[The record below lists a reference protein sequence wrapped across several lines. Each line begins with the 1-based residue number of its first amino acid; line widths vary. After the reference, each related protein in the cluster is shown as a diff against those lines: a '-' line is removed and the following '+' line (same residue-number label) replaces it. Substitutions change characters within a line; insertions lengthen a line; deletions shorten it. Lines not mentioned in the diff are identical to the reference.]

1 MKHLLFFL
9 AFITCSLQAQ
19 VTISGIVKDASSL
32 KSIPFASVSFITEN
46 HTTTNVNGKFEFKTK
61 NAIDSFTISYIG
73 YETQTI
79 SVSNKNYF
87 VVLLLPKVE
96 NQSELE
102 LSAQQLTALDLMKKV
117 VAKKNLNNPQSTL
130 ENYACKAYNKL
141 VITANPDSL
150 DSTIESVYNSK
161 KKTYQSDSTNYKF
174 KKFISKQNLFQ
185 TEVVS
190 QFQFSK
196 NQMKETVLGLK
207 MSGLKKPIYEIIGY
221 KLQPYSIYDDKYEL
235 FETKYVSPISEKG
248 LIDYDF
254 KILDTLKIGF
264 HKSYLVYFINKKKI
278 NKNGLEGV
286 LYINENSLAI
296 TKAIIQIQGVINIE
310 ATHEFDYIPSV
321 NLWIPSFNEVKIVK
335 GKNDDPIKI
344 LGGTIYF
351 EGENDEIGKQRKK
364 EVSDITYVL
373 LKTHFYDLNFSS
385 ELPIVNKSYAIEIK
399 EDALK
404 KEEDFWKSN
413 SKEPLTTR
421 DLNTYKSIDSL
432 SIKRGLESKLIFG
445 RKIINGYVPLGSIDF
460 DLRYLLS
467 FNNYEGFR
475 IGLGGITNDK
485 FSKKYRID
493 GYVAEGLKDFKFKY
507 QLGVARKIDNFSN
520 TWFGVSYIDDIQEIA
535 STDFYIERRS
545 FRIYDPRPF
554 NISTFYHHNTWK
566 AYLMTKILP
575 KSESIWQLTSSAINP
590 LFNYSYNYEG
600 QLYNNY
606 TITAATVSIQWSP
619 LSDFMYT
626 PDSTLEIEKKY
637 PNFMFQFTQTLP
649 NFLQNNFVFTKIDLQ
664 SNYEK
669 KYVNGQKTSLVAQ
682 IGLAFGDT
690 PLTHLYNG
698 SPNSLTEGNV
708 FERITVA
715 GKNSFETMYFNEF
728 FSSRYAMLHMK
739 HGFKRITI
747 AKKVK
752 PILVLVTRMA
762 WGDLLNKQDHVGID
776 FKTMEKGY
784 FESGIEL
791 NKIFKGFGLG
801 TFYRYGAYSLPVFQK
816 NLSIKVT
823 FNIDLGF

>member
-32 KSIPFASVSFITEN
+32 KSIPFASVSFISEN
-46 HTTTNVNGKFEFKTK
+46 HTTTNVNGKFKFETE

-96 NQSELE
+96 NQSELK
-102 LSAQQLTALDLMKKV
+102 LFAQQLTALDLIKKV
-117 VAKKNLNNPQSTL
+117 VAKKNLNNPQSKL

-141 VITANPDSL
+141 VISANPDSL
-150 DSTIESVYNSK
+150 DSTVESVYNPK

-248 LIDYDF
+248 IIDYDF
-254 KILDTLKIGF
+254 KILDTLKIGI

-278 NKNGLEGV
+278 NENGLEGI

-310 ATHEFDYIPSV
+310 SAHQFDYFPTV
-321 NLWIPSFNEVKIVK
+321 NLWIPSYNEVKIIK

-373 LKTHFYDLNFSS
+373 LNTHFYDLNFFS
-385 ELPIVNKSYAIEIK
+385 ELTIANKSYAIEIK

-413 SKEPLTTR
+413 SKEPLTSR

-445 RKIINGYVPLGSIDF
+445 RKIINGYVPLGPIDF

-475 IGLGGITNDK
+475 IGLGGITNNK
-485 FSKKYRID
+485 FSKKYRLD
-493 GYVAEGLKDFKFKY
+493 GYMAEGLKDLKFKY
-507 QLGVARKIDNFSN
+507 QLGVARKIDDFSN
-520 TWFGVSYIDDIQEIA
+520 TWFGVSYTDDIQEIA
-535 STDFYIERRS
+535 STDFYIEKRT
-545 FRIYDPRPF
+545 FKIYDQRPF
-554 NISTFYHHNTWK
+554 NVSTFYQHNTWR

-575 KSESIWQLTSSAINP
+575 KSESIWQLTQSKINP
-590 LFNYSYNYEG
+590 LFDYSYRNEG

-606 TITAATVSIQWSP
+606 NVTTAAVSIQWNPFSN
-619 LSDFMYT
+619 FMYS

-637 PNFMFQFTQTLP
+637 PNFTFQLTQTIP
-649 NFLQNNFVFTKIDLQ
+649 NFLDNNFVFTKIDLQ
-664 SNYEK
+664 SNFEK
-669 KYVNGQKTSLVAQ
+669 KYVNGQKTSFFGQA
-682 IGLAFGDT
+682 GLAFGDA
-690 PLTHLYNG
+690 PLTHLYNA

-708 FERITVA
+708 FERITVS

-728 FSSRYAMLHMK
+728 FSSKYVMLHFK

-752 PILVLVTRMA
+752 PMLVLVTRMA
-762 WGDLLNKQDHVGID
+762 WGDLVNKQDHVGID
-776 FKTMEKGY
+776 FKTMNKGY

-791 NKIFKGFGLG
+791 NQIFKGFGLG

>member
-1 MKHLLFFL
+1 MKHLLLLL

-19 VTISGIVKDASSL
+19 VRISGIVKDASTQKPL
-32 KSIPFASVSFITEN
+32 PFASVLFSNTKG
-46 HTTTNVNGKFEFKTK
+46 TTTDVPGTFEFIHDHSAKTVRV
-61 NAIDSFTISYIG
+61 SYIG
-73 YETQTI
+73 YESQTI
-79 SVSNKNYF
+79 DISNKNYF
-87 VVLLLPKVE
+87 VILLVPTLE
-96 NQSELE
+96 ELGE
-102 LSAQQLTALDLMKKV
+102 VQLSAQQSTALNLMKKV
-117 VAKKNLNNPQSTL
+117 VAQKSQNNPQIKL
-130 ENYACKAYNKL
+130 GKYACKGYNKL

-150 DSTIESVYNSK
+150 DGSIESVFNK
-161 KKTYQSDSTNYKF
+161 KKKLFELDSTNFKF

-190 QFQFSK
+190 QFQFSE
-196 NQMKETVLGLK
+196 NLMKETVLGLK

-235 FETKYVSPISEKG
+235 FQTKYVSPISDKG
-248 LIDYDF
+248 LIDYEF
-254 KILDTLKIGF
+254 KILDTLTNGSD
-264 HKSYLVYFINKKKI
+264 KSYLVYLINKKKI

-286 LYINENSLAI
+286 LFIDVNSYAI
-296 TKAIIQIQGVINIE
+296 TNAILQIQGVLNIK
-310 ATHEFDYIPSV
+310 ATHEFEYNASE
-321 NLWIPSFNEVKIVK
+321 NLWFPTYNEVKIVK

-351 EGENDEIGKQRKK
+351 EGENDEIGKQRKN
-364 EVSDITYVL
+364 EVTDITYVL
-373 LKTHFYDLNFSS
+373 SKTHFYDLTVST
-385 ELPIVNKSYAIEIK
+385 ELPIVNKSYTIEIN

-404 KEEDFWKSN
+404 KVDDFWQTN
-413 SKEPLTTR
+413 SKEPLTIR

-432 SIKRGLESKLIFG
+432 SVKRGLESKLIFG
-445 RKIINGYVPLGSIDF
+445 RKIINGYVPLGPIDF

-485 FSKKYRID
+485 FSKNYRID
-493 GYVAEGLKDFKFKY
+493 GYAAEGLKDFKFKY
-507 QLGVARKIDNFSN
+507 QMGVARKIDTFSN
-520 TWFGVSYIDDIQEIA
+520 TWFGISYTDDIQEIA
-535 STDFYIERRS
+535 STDFYIEKRS

-554 NISTFYHHNTWK
+554 NVSTFYQHNTWK

-575 KSESIWQLTSSAINP
+575 KSESIWQLTTSEIDP
-590 LFNYSYNYEG
+590 LFNYSYRYNG
-600 QLYNNY
+600 QLFGNY
-606 TITAATVSIQWSP
+606 TITATTVSIQWNP
-619 LSDFMYT
+619 FSDIMYT
-626 PDSTLEIEKKY
+626 PDSTLEIEKRF
-637 PNFMFQFTQTLP
+637 PNFMFQFTQTFP
-649 NFLQNNFVFTKIDLQ
+649 DFLKNDFVFTKIDLQ

-669 KYVNGQKTSLVAQ
+669 KYVNGNKTSLFAQ

-698 SPNSLTEGNV
+698 SPNSLNEGNV

-728 FSSRYAMLHMK
+728 FSSRYAMFHIK
-739 HGFKRITI
+739 HGFKRVTI

-752 PILVLVTRMA
+752 PMLVLVTRMA
-762 WGDLLNKQDHVGID
+762 WGDLVNKQDHVGIN

-791 NKIFKGFGLG
+791 NQIFKGFGLG

-823 FNIDLGF
+823 FIIDLGF

>member
-1 MKHLLFFL
+1 MKYLLFFL

-32 KSIPFASVSFITEN
+32 KSIPFASVSFISEN
-46 HTTTNVNGKFEFKTK
+46 HTTTNVNGKFKFETE

-96 NQSELE
+96 NQSELK
-102 LSAQQLTALDLMKKV
+102 LFAQQLTALDLIKKV
-117 VAKKNLNNPQSTL
+117 VAKKNLNNPQSKL

-141 VITANPDSL
+141 VISANPDSL
-150 DSTIESVYNSK
+150 DSTVESVYNPK

-248 LIDYDF
+248 IIDYDF
-254 KILDTLKIGF
+254 KILDTLKIGI

-278 NKNGLEGV
+278 NENGLEGI

-310 ATHEFDYIPSV
+310 SAHQFDYFPTV
-321 NLWIPSFNEVKIVK
+321 NLWIPSYNEVKIIK

-373 LKTHFYDLNFSS
+373 LNTHFYDLNFSS
-385 ELPIVNKSYAIEIK
+385 ELTIANKSYAIEIK

-413 SKEPLTTR
+413 SKEPLTSR

-445 RKIINGYVPLGSIDF
+445 RKIINGYVPLGPIDF

-475 IGLGGITNDK
+475 IGLGGITNNK
-485 FSKKYRID
+485 FSKKYRLD
-493 GYVAEGLKDFKFKY
+493 GYMAEGLKDLKFKY
-507 QLGVARKIDNFSN
+507 QLGVARKIDDFSN
-520 TWFGVSYIDDIQEIA
+520 TWFGVSYTDDIQEIA
-535 STDFYIERRS
+535 STDFYIEKRT
-545 FRIYDPRPF
+545 FKIYDQRPF
-554 NISTFYHHNTWK
+554 NVSTFYQHNTWR

-575 KSESIWQLTSSAINP
+575 KSESIWQLTQSKINP
-590 LFNYSYNYEG
+590 LFDYSYRNEG

-606 TITAATVSIQWSP
+606 NVTTAAVSIQWNPFSN
-619 LSDFMYT
+619 FMYS

-637 PNFMFQFTQTLP
+637 PNFTFQLTQTIP
-649 NFLQNNFVFTKIDLQ
+649 NFLDNNFVFTKIDLQ
-664 SNYEK
+664 SNFEK
-669 KYVNGQKTSLVAQ
+669 KYVNGQKTSFFGQA
-682 IGLAFGDT
+682 GLAFGDA
-690 PLTHLYNG
+690 PLTHLYNA

-708 FERITVA
+708 FERITVS

-728 FSSRYAMLHMK
+728 FSSKYVMLHFK

-752 PILVLVTRMA
+752 PMLVLVTRMA
-762 WGDLLNKQDHVGID
+762 WGDLVNKQDHVGID
-776 FKTMEKGY
+776 FKTMNKGY

-791 NKIFKGFGLG
+791 NQIFKGFGLG

>member
-1 MKHLLFFL
+1 MKYLLFFL

-46 HTTTNVNGKFEFKTK
+46 HTTTNVNGKFKFETE

-96 NQSELE
+96 NQSELK
-102 LSAQQLTALDLMKKV
+102 LFAQQLTALDLIKKV
-117 VAKKNLNNPQSTL
+117 VAKKNLNNPQSKL

-141 VITANPDSL
+141 VISANPDSL
-150 DSTIESVYNSK
+150 DSTVESVYNPK

-248 LIDYDF
+248 IIDYDF
-254 KILDTLKIGF
+254 KILDTLKIGI

-278 NKNGLEGV
+278 NENGLEGI

-310 ATHEFDYIPSV
+310 SAHQFDYFPTV
-321 NLWIPSFNEVKIVK
+321 NLWIPSYNEVKIIK

-373 LKTHFYDLNFSS
+373 LNTHFYDLNFSS
-385 ELPIVNKSYAIEIK
+385 ELTIANKSYAIEIK

-413 SKEPLTTR
+413 SKEPLTSR

-445 RKIINGYVPLGSIDF
+445 RKIINGYVPLGPIDF

-475 IGLGGITNDK
+475 IGLGGITNNK
-485 FSKKYRID
+485 FSKKYRLD
-493 GYVAEGLKDFKFKY
+493 GYMAEGLKDLKFKY
-507 QLGVARKIDNFSN
+507 QLGVARKIDDFSN
-520 TWFGVSYIDDIQEIA
+520 TWFGVSYTDDIQEIA
-535 STDFYIERRS
+535 STDFYIEKRT
-545 FRIYDPRPF
+545 FKIYDQRPF
-554 NISTFYHHNTWK
+554 NVSTFYQHNTWR

-575 KSESIWQLTSSAINP
+575 KSESIWQLTQSKINP
-590 LFNYSYNYEG
+590 LFDYSYRNEG

-606 TITAATVSIQWSP
+606 NVTTAAVSIQWNPFSN
-619 LSDFMYT
+619 FMYS

-637 PNFMFQFTQTLP
+637 PNFTFQLTQTIP
-649 NFLQNNFVFTKIDLQ
+649 NFLDNNFVFTKIDLQ
-664 SNYEK
+664 SNFEK
-669 KYVNGQKTSLVAQ
+669 KYVNGQKTSFFGQA
-682 IGLAFGDT
+682 GLAFGDA
-690 PLTHLYNG
+690 PLTHLYNA

-708 FERITVA
+708 FERITVS

-728 FSSRYAMLHMK
+728 FSSKYVMLHFK

-752 PILVLVTRMA
+752 PMLVLVTRMA
-762 WGDLLNKQDHVGID
+762 WGDLVNKQDHVGID
-776 FKTMEKGY
+776 FKTMNKGY

-791 NKIFKGFGLG
+791 NQIFKGFGLG